1 MPAGLSVLLAWL
13 RRRAENVA
21 AALMLVMFLAF
32 LCQIVLRYATD
43 IKTGWAYELSI
54 ISWLWLVLWGAA
66 FVVRERDEIR
76 FDIIYGL
83 VRPLTRRVFAV
94 ITGITMIV
102 LYGVSLPAIYS
113 YVAFMKV
120 EKTAYLG
127 IPLDLLYS
135 IYVLF
140 AGATVARYVWLVWRS
155 LSGHVP
161 ESLIDAEVEAGV
173 DTGRGGPIP

>member
-1 MPAGLSVLLAWL
+1 MPAGVSVLLAWL

-21 AALMLVMFLAF
+21 AALMLVMFVAF
-32 LCQIVLRYATD
+32 LFQIGLRYATD

-83 VRPLTRRVFAV
+83 VRPLTRRVFSI
-94 ITGITMIV
+94 ITGVVLIG
-102 LYGVSLPAIYS
+102 LYGISLPAIYS
-113 YVAFMKV
+113 YVSFMKV

-127 IPLDLLYS
+127 SPLDLLYS

-140 AGATVARYVWLVWRS
+140 AGATVVRYVWLVWQS
-155 LSGHVP
+155 LRGHVP
-161 ESLIDAEVEAGV
+161 ESLIDADPEARAG
-173 DTGRGGPIP
+173 DSRP

>member
-13 RRRAENVA
+13 RRRAGNVA

-43 IKTGWAYELSI
+43 SKTGWAYELSI

-94 ITGITMIV
+94 ITGLVLIV
-102 LYGVSLPAIYS
+102 LYGVSLPAIYD
-113 YVAFMKV
+113 YVSFMKV

-140 AGATVARYVWLVWRS
+140 AGATVARYLWLVWRS
-155 LSGHVP
+155 LKGHVP
-161 ESLIDAEVEAGV
+161 ESLIDLDADADKGS
-173 DTGRGGPIP
+173 PAP

>member
-1 MPAGLSVLLAWL
+1 MPAGVSVLLAWL

-32 LCQIVLRYATD
+32 LCQIGLRYATD
-43 IKTGWAYELSI
+43 SKTGWAYELSI

-66 FVVRERDEIR
+66 FVVGERDEIR

-83 VRPLTRRVFAV
+83 ARPLTRRVFAV
-94 ITGITMIV
+94 ITGIAVIV
-102 LYGVSLPAIYS
+102 LYGVSLPAIYD

-161 ESLIDAEVEAGV
+161 ESLIDSDPEADV
-173 DTGRGGPIP
+173 DTGRGSPAP